1 MQSTDEI
8 PPEEEI
14 EAEEETLEQGLPFKE
29 YGEDTEKLR
38 HQIEQLEKEYDERER
53 VIDRI
58 MEYGTGI
65 ESEKALRMYTTPV
78 LKKWADSLEKYRQS
92 KLK

>member
-1 MQSTDEI
+1 MQSTQDI
-8 PPEEEI
+8 PPEEEL
-14 EAEEETLEQGLPFKE
+14 EAEEETLEQALPFKE
-29 YGEDTEKLR
+29 YGKDSEKLR
-38 HQIEQLEKEYDERER
+38 HQIERLEAQYDERER

-78 LKKWADSLEKYRQS
+78 LKKWAESLEKYRQS
-92 KLK
+92 RLK